1 MYTVFYD
8 TNKKVVGQISMKE
21 AEETYFEILETNAE
35 GYVAAMQVRQ
45 DQAPRDLAYVRFT
58 LIGSGEQQVISIN
71 ESLEAGADV
80 DTWINL
86 GKYVPDAW
94 CKEIR
99 STVNTVN
106 NIPLSDASTA
116 IRFVFAS
123 DIHVD
128 PDPSTSYTENLGKV
142 CAEVMQSCDVPFFV
156 TGGDNCTQ
164 SSGFMPTVFKENMD
178 VLLDQL
184 KPIPQKNILLSVGN
198 HDGATGSHEINGET
212 LYYCYQLDNKQR
224 SAVFFDWQRETNE
237 HKHFDSDGTYYY
249 MDDAATKT
257 RYIILNS
264 FWTQWEGNADG
275 LVTDLQHSI
284 GHRPHFGRQQLT
296 WFASEALD
304 MPPEYGAVIVTHF
317 APDAKDFEIFK
328 GIVDAFS
335 TRSTYSG
342 SYLGEDDWQSADIS
356 VNYHYAE
363 GEIIAIFQGHN
374 HEDAIHDF
382 FQKVPCINTTTAGAY
397 WATRGGT
404 ALERV
409 KGTAS
414 EFAVDV
420 VVIDREARKI
430 YLTRLGA
437 GEDRIIEY

>member
-1 MYTVFYD
+1 
-8 TNKKVVGQISMKE
+8 
-21 AEETYFEILETNAE
+21 
-35 GYVAAMQVRQ
+35 MQVRQ

-198 HDGATGSHEINGET
+198 HDGATGSHEINASIESVMPSSH
-212 LYYCYQLDNKQR
+212 LILCRPLLLLPPIPPSIR
-224 SAVFFDWQRETNE
+224 VFSNE
-237 HKHFDSDGTYYY
+237 SSLRMRWPKELCTH
-249 MDDAATKT
+249 
-257 RYIILNS
+257 
-264 FWTQWEGNADG
+264 
-275 LVTDLQHSI
+275 LQ
-284 GHRPHFGRQQLT
+284 
-296 WFASEALD
+296 
-304 MPPEYGAVIVTHF
+304 
-317 APDAKDFEIFK
+317 K
-328 GIVDAFS
+328 
-335 TRSTYSG
+335 
-342 SYLGEDDWQSADIS
+342 
-356 VNYHYAE
+356 N
-363 GEIIAIFQGHN
+363 
-374 HEDAIHDF
+374 
-382 FQKVPCINTTTAGAY
+382 
-397 WATRGGT
+397 
-404 ALERV
+404 
-409 KGTAS
+409 
-414 EFAVDV
+414 
-420 VVIDREARKI
+420 
-430 YLTRLGA
+430 
-437 GEDRIIEY
+437 